1 MNLETWLSLYRKTG
15 ESREE
20 AVDRYIVEQGITDP
34 AVVLVSRNPINTTDL
49 SIAQYPAL
57 IVRTSEEE
65 KLDETMNGMRIALI
79 NYVIQGYVRAGSSAT
94 TSNNNIDTQK
104 NKLIEGIEEALEV
117 DRTRNSLALNSYVS
131 NISSDDTSLYPL
143 GRIDITYTVQYK
155 YTRGTN

>member
-1 MNLETWLSLYRKTG
+1 MSV
-15 ESREE
+15 REDI
-20 AVDRYIVEQGITDP
+20 AKNIVQVLQGITNP

-65 KLDETMNGMRIALI
+65 KLDETTGGVRIALI

-155 YTRGTN
+155 YTRGTT

>member
-1 MNLETWLSLYRKTG
+1 MSV
-15 ESREE
+15 RENI
-20 AVDRYIVEQGITDP
+20 AKNIVQVLQGITNP

-155 YTRGTN
+155 YTRGTT

>member
-1 MNLETWLSLYRKTG
+1 MSV
-15 ESREE
+15 RENI
-20 AVDRYIVEQGITDP
+20 AKNIVQVLQGITNP

>member
-1 MNLETWLSLYRKTG
+1 MSV
-15 ESREE
+15 RENI
-20 AVDRYIVEQGITDP
+20 AKNIVQVLQGITNP

-94 TSNNNIDTQK
+94 PSNNNIDTQK

-155 YTRGTN
+155 YTRGTT

>member
-1 MNLETWLSLYRKTG
+1 MSV
-15 ESREE
+15 REDI
-20 AVDRYIVEQGITDP
+20 AKNIVQVLQGITNP

-155 YTRGTN
+155 YTRGTT

>member
-1 MNLETWLSLYRKTG
+1 MSV
-15 ESREE
+15 REDI
-20 AVDRYIVEQGITDP
+20 AKNIVQVLQGITNP

-117 DRTRNSLALNSYVS
+117 DRTRNSKALNSF
-131 NISSDDTSLYPL
+131 ISTVTVDDGTIYPL
-143 GRIDITYTVQYK
+143 GKIDMIFTVQYK
-155 YTRGTN
+155 YSKGTL

>member
-1 MNLETWLSLYRKTG
+1 MSV
-15 ESREE
+15 REDI
-20 AVDRYIVEQGITDP
+20 AKNIVQVLQGITDP

-155 YTRGTN
+155 YTRGTT

>member
-1 MNLETWLSLYRKTG
+1 MSV
-15 ESREE
+15 RENI
-20 AVDRYIVEQGITDP
+20 AKNIVQVLQGITDP

>member
-1 MNLETWLSLYRKTG
+1 MSV
-15 ESREE
+15 RENI
-20 AVDRYIVEQGITDP
+20 AKNIVQVLQGITDP

-155 YTRGTN
+155 YTRGTT

>member
-1 MNLETWLSLYRKTG
+1 MSV
-15 ESREE
+15 REDI
-20 AVDRYIVEQGITDP
+20 AKNIVQVLQGITNP